1 MEESAM
7 NTTWAAAL
15 DDAPRSANLKASV
28 SPPHETVKAT
38 LVIPSEAEE
47 SLGLPGVGALLV
59 GALVCQ
65 AVHSFLHVD
74 NRRKQAG
81 YAGDL
86 RDTGRAM
93 VVSRLSTSL

>member
-28 SPPHETVKAT
+28 SPPHETVKAA

-65 AVHSFLHVD
+65 AV
-74 NRRKQAG
+74 RP
-81 YAGDL
+81 
-86 RDTGRAM
+86 
-93 VVSRLSTSL
+93 LSACR